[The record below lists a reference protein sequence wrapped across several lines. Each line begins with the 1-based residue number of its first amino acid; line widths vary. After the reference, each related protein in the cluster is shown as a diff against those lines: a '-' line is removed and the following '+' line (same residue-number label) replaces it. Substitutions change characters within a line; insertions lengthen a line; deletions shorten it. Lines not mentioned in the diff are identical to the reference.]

1 MKIKYDIILNT
12 ITNKIGIPSEV
23 YLSQHYGQDKLK
35 KIYTLSEFNREIQ
48 NGAIVSD
55 STVIKINN
63 KETTLFLE
71 Y

>member
-1 MKIKYDIILNT
+1 MKIKYDIFLNT
-12 ITNKIGIPSEV
+12 QTQKIGTPAEV

-35 KIYTLSEFNREIQ
+35 KIYTLSEFENEIA
-48 NGAIVSD
+48 NGAIASE
-55 STVIKINN
+55 STLIKINN